1 MFCPFKDNTK
11 IKKEKEMKNENKS
24 FGSAVKGMMLGVA
37 VGSIATMVISNNK
50 AAKKLKKNAKNT
62 AESLA
67 TMFKMN

>member
-1 MFCPFKDNTK
+1 
-11 IKKEKEMKNENKS
+11 MKNENKS

>member
-1 MFCPFKDNTK
+1 
-11 IKKEKEMKNENKS
+11 MKNGNKS

-50 AAKKLKKNAKNT
+50 ATKKIKKNAKTT
-62 AESLA
+62 AESIA